1 MSAPASAPRM
11 KRPTVVAEMMKKKPI
26 IGDTTLPYLQE
37 LLSLNDL
44 ATRKA
49 KAQELCSTYAENNL
63 TNRVGVFVYLPRYT
77 KYRANEGT
85 ASSSVS
91 SVFGEID
98 ECWGAY
104 RERRPH
110 IWANTV
116 KCGIEVLSA
125 QPNATGSTYSKK
137 CRITVKELKEACKA
151 NGIKATGD
159 KKALLSALM
168 KL

>member
-1 MSAPASAPRM
+1 MSAPAIKKQS
-11 KRPTVVAEMMKKKPI
+11 KKPV

-49 KAQELCSTYAENNL
+49 KAQERCSRFATYNPKSNHFDTDKNHIL
-63 TNRVGVFVYLPRYT
+63 NHHRS
-77 KYRANEGT
+77 T
-85 ASSSVS
+85 ASNHISC
-91 SVFGEID
+91 VFGQFWES
-98 ECWGAY
+98 WNGY
-104 RERRPH
+104 KERQPT

-116 KCGIEVLSA
+116 KNGIEILNA
-125 QPNATGSTYSKK
+125 QPNATGSTYSTK

>member
-1 MSAPASAPRM
+1 MSAPAMSHTQLLDSIIQ
-11 KRPTVVAEMMKKKPI
+11 KEKSKKSKKPI

-49 KAQELCSTYAENNL
+49 KAQEMCSRHAT
-63 TNRVGVFVYLPRYT
+63 FVP
-77 KYRANEGT
+77 KYRHFDRKKHFLNT
-85 ASSSVS
+85 HNCSASNSVS
-91 SVFGEID
+91 SVFGEFY
-98 ECWGAY
+98 ESWGGF

-116 KCGIEVLSA
+116 KCGIEILNA
-125 QPNATGSTYSKK
+125 QPNATGSTYSNK
-137 CRITVKELKEACKA
+137 CLITVKELKEACKA

-159 KKALLSALM
+159 KKALLGALM